1 MRYARASLSGLF
13 ENQDATVVQEGFR
26 CFTRLSFVEPVWV
39 RFTGLQVT
47 VERAELWFDVGNRLL
62 DRLSG
67 RLDSPVMSIS
77 NGGGGGL
84 RSWMMPS
91 QRVWRRRKNSICS
104 GRLTAPA
111 IFMGLCSTGN
121 GVDRHPGL

>member
-1 MRYARASLSGLF
+1 MRDARASLSGLF

-67 RLDSPVMSIS
+67 RLDSP
-77 NGGGGGL
+77 L
-84 RSWMMPS
+84 
-91 QRVWRRRKNSICS
+91 
-104 GRLTAPA
+104 
-111 IFMGLCSTGN
+111 F
-121 GVDRHPGL
+121 RHLPPKHR